1 MFENSSIAVMYA
13 VTPCHAGSGSALGV
27 VDLPI
32 QRERHTN
39 WPMIQASGVKGAFR
53 ANFDRFKNNLSQES
67 KGKINQIKTLSD
79 SVFGTSEGNGYAGS
93 LSVGDAR
100 ILAYPM
106 RSNVSPFVWIT
117 CPAVLKRLERD
128 LKIAGLLKEDFS
140 FADKLSIKDEDA
152 INLGK
157 EQLKESVLLEDYEVK
172 VSKTENLPE
181 EIKKYFNA
189 TDRLL
194 IISDDVFN
202 YGVSNCTQIMAQIKI
217 DSTTGTTQDGSL
229 RYQEELP
236 SDTIMYTIIHWG
248 DSKNTAED
256 KLKAETIKTFITNEV
271 IKNHIQIAGDETCGR
286 GVFQLDWHH
295 SNGEGK

>member
-202 YGVSNCTQIMAQIKI
+202 YGVSN
-217 DSTTGTTQDGSL
+217 
-229 RYQEELP
+229 
-236 SDTIMYTIIHWG
+236 
-248 DSKNTAED
+248 
-256 KLKAETIKTFITNEV
+256 
-271 IKNHIQIAGDETCGR
+271 
-286 GVFQLDWHH
+286 
-295 SNGEGK
+295 